1 MKEKIKLEDF
11 QKDLDEKNY
20 DAVYEKLVDISLKLV
35 EEIIKKKNIK
45 LQKKSKRRD
54 YLYDIEYAFER
65 QSATFQS
72 VKYLMRFFLE
82 WGIDYEDD
90 PLYHTPEEVLES
102 CVREYNRIISELNQY
117 EKIEEEI
124 KEKGY
129 EKIKDEKIQKLI
141 ALFKKMMEYKNKKY
155 DENWT
160 FEKWIEEINMCYH
173 YYNDSLM
180 ETLNQVKYGSIDREV
195 EADYEEVIATDEV
208 ENIMCLEDLYYE
220 LNYPDGDYK
229 HFANFYR
236 EFELKE
242 GQTYEDLYNLEKA
255 KFVKLFKEMLDFV
268 NVKYYTD
275 DFYKLRSLVKE
286 AYPYYYEIFK
296 TWNVSS
302 SMPKTTYIKE
312 LNYMEDIYNN
322 FSKTYKNHEE
332 NMKKYKKEWAEIE
345 KNSELYEEFKELEEL
360 YSTNKNDESENKDKT
375 NHKDDFT
382 LGIENITQEDIDK
395 ENFFN
400 KDLYDIDNEEDE
412 LEEDTEKPKKSL
424 KDKIKD
430 RFKNSATYQVYC
442 LFFGDKDDEEDMDD
456 MDDYIEEG
464 DFYWGEDADENYGFP
479 ISKGT
484 AYEIATRNINLKSD
498 FCRAKKYLYTY
509 LGFKK
514 TKIDLIEL
522 DNKKYWQIQ
531 VLAGDTAGSDYDRKY
546 DEVTDWDGVLAD
558 EDFPLLRCLVDAET
572 GEYIYYPDKEKY
584 KKMKHRKCMFWKRD
598 IDIDEDDEI

>member
-11 QKDLDEKNY
+11 QKDLDARKY
-20 DAVYEKLVDISLKLV
+20 DDVYKKLVDISLKLV

-45 LQKKSKRRD
+45 LPSKSRERD

-102 CVREYNRIISELNQY
+102 CIREYNRIISELNRY

-242 GQTYEDLYNLEKA
+242 GQTYEDLYNLEKE

-268 NVKYYTD
+268 NVKYDTD

-332 NMKKYKKEWAEIE
+332 NMKKYKKEWEEIE

-360 YSTNKNDESENKDKT
+360 YSTNKNDESKDKT

-382 LGIENITQEDIDK
+382 LGLENITQEDIDK
-395 ENFFN
+395 EKNFN
-400 KDLYDIDNEEDE
+400 KDLYDIDN
-412 LEEDTEKPKKSL
+412 
-424 KDKIKD
+424 
-430 RFKNSATYQVYC
+430 
-442 LFFGDKDDEEDMDD
+442 
-456 MDDYIEEG
+456 
-464 DFYWGEDADENYGFP
+464 GEDADENYGLP

-514 TKIDLIEL
+514 VKIDLIEL

-531 VLAGDTAGSDYDRKY
+531 VLAGDTAGSNYNRKY

-572 GEYIYYPDKEKY
+572 GEYIYYPDKERY
-584 KKMKHRKCMFWKRD
+584 KKMKHRRWMFWKKD
-598 IDIDEDDEI
+598 KDEDDEI

>member
-11 QKDLDEKNY
+11 QKDLDARKY
-20 DAVYEKLVDISLKLV
+20 DDVYKKLVDISLKLV

-45 LQKKSKRRD
+45 LPSKSRGRD

-102 CVREYNRIISELNQY
+102 CVREYNRIISELNRY

-180 ETLNQVKYGSIDREV
+180 ETLNQVKYGSIDREA

-242 GQTYEDLYNLEKA
+242 GQTYEDLYNLEKE

-268 NVKYYTD
+268 NVKYDTD

-296 TWNVSS
+296 TWNVST

-332 NMKKYKKEWAEIE
+332 NMKKYKKEWEEIE

-360 YSTNKNDESENKDKT
+360 YSTNKNDESKDKT

-382 LGIENITQEDIDK
+382 LGLENITQEDIDK
-395 ENFFN
+395 EKNFN
-400 KDLYDIDNEEDE
+400 KDLYDIDN
-412 LEEDTEKPKKSL
+412 
-424 KDKIKD
+424 
-430 RFKNSATYQVYC
+430 
-442 LFFGDKDDEEDMDD
+442 
-456 MDDYIEEG
+456 
-464 DFYWGEDADENYGFP
+464 GEDADENYGLP

-514 TKIDLIEL
+514 VKIDLIEL

-572 GEYIYYPDKEKY
+572 GEYIYYPDKERY
-584 KKMKHRKCMFWKRD
+584 KKMKHRRWMFWKKD
-598 IDIDEDDEI
+598 KDEDDEI

>member
-1 MKEKIKLEDF
+1 
-11 QKDLDEKNY
+11 
-20 DAVYEKLVDISLKLV
+20 
-35 EEIIKKKNIK
+35 
-45 LQKKSKRRD
+45 
-54 YLYDIEYAFER
+54 
-65 QSATFQS
+65 
-72 VKYLMRFFLE
+72 
-82 WGIDYEDD
+82 
-90 PLYHTPEEVLES
+90 
-102 CVREYNRIISELNQY
+102 
-117 EKIEEEI
+117 
-124 KEKGY
+124 
-129 EKIKDEKIQKLI
+129 
-141 ALFKKMMEYKNKKY
+141 
-155 DENWT
+155 
-160 FEKWIEEINMCYH
+160 
-173 YYNDSLM
+173 
-180 ETLNQVKYGSIDREV
+180 
-195 EADYEEVIATDEV
+195 
-208 ENIMCLEDLYYE
+208 
-220 LNYPDGDYK
+220 
-229 HFANFYR
+229 
-236 EFELKE
+236 
-242 GQTYEDLYNLEKA
+242 
-255 KFVKLFKEMLDFV
+255 MLDFV
-268 NVKYYTD
+268 NVKYDTD

-332 NMKKYKKEWAEIE
+332 NMKKYKKEWEEIE

-382 LGIENITQEDIDK
+382 LGLENITQEDIDK
-395 ENFFN
+395 EKNFN
-400 KDLYDIDNEEDE
+400 KDLYDIDNGEDE
-412 LEEDTEKPKKSL
+412 LEEDTEEPKKSL

-456 MDDYIEEG
+456 IDDYIEEG
-464 DFYWGEDADENYGFP
+464 DFYWGEDADENYGLP

-514 TKIDLIEL
+514 VKIDLIEL

-546 DEVTDWDGVLAD
+546 DEVTYWDGVLAD

-572 GEYIYYPDKEKY
+572 GEYIYYPDKERY
-584 KKMKHRKCMFWKRD
+584 KKMKHRRWMFWKKD
-598 IDIDEDDEI
+598 KDEDDEI

>member
-11 QKDLDEKNY
+11 QKDLDARKY
-20 DAVYEKLVDISLKLV
+20 DDVYKKLVDISLKLV

-45 LQKKSKRRD
+45 LPSKSRGRD

-102 CVREYNRIISELNQY
+102 CVREYNRIISELNRY

-160 FEKWIEEINMCYH
+160 IEKWIEEINMCYH

-242 GQTYEDLYNLEKA
+242 GQTYEDLYNLEKE

-268 NVKYYTD
+268 NVKYDTD

-332 NMKKYKKEWAEIE
+332 NMKKYKKEWEEIE

-360 YSTNKNDESENKDKT
+360 YSTNKNDESKDKT

-382 LGIENITQEDIDK
+382 LGLENITQEDIDK
-395 ENFFN
+395 EKNFN
-400 KDLYDIDNEEDE
+400 KDLYDIDN
-412 LEEDTEKPKKSL
+412 
-424 KDKIKD
+424 
-430 RFKNSATYQVYC
+430 
-442 LFFGDKDDEEDMDD
+442 
-456 MDDYIEEG
+456 
-464 DFYWGEDADENYGFP
+464 GEDADENYGLP

-514 TKIDLIEL
+514 VKIDLIEL

-546 DEVTDWDGVLAD
+546 DEVTYWDGVLAD

-572 GEYIYYPDKEKY
+572 GEYIYYPDKERY
-584 KKMKHRKCMFWKRD
+584 KKMKHRRWMFWKKD
-598 IDIDEDDEI
+598 KDEDDEI

>member
-11 QKDLDEKNY
+11 QKDLDARKY
-20 DAVYEKLVDISLKLV
+20 DDVYKKLVDISLKLV

-45 LQKKSKRRD
+45 LPSKSRGRD

-102 CVREYNRIISELNQY
+102 CVREYNRIISELNRY

-180 ETLNQVKYGSIDREV
+180 ETLNQVKYGSIDREA

-242 GQTYEDLYNLEKA
+242 GQTYEDLYNLEKE

-268 NVKYYTD
+268 NVKYDTD

-296 TWNVSS
+296 TWNVST

-332 NMKKYKKEWAEIE
+332 NMKKYKKEWEEIE

-360 YSTNKNDESENKDKT
+360 YSTNKNDESKDKT

-382 LGIENITQEDIDK
+382 LGLENITQEDIDK
-395 ENFFN
+395 EKNFN
-400 KDLYDIDNEEDE
+400 KDLYDI
-412 LEEDTEKPKKSL
+412 
-424 KDKIKD
+424 
-430 RFKNSATYQVYC
+430 
-442 LFFGDKDDEEDMDD
+442 
-456 MDDYIEEG
+456 DDYIEEG
-464 DFYWGEDADENYGFP
+464 DFYWGEDADENYGLP

-514 TKIDLIEL
+514 VKIDLIEL

-572 GEYIYYPDKEKY
+572 GEYIYYPDKERY
-584 KKMKHRKCMFWKRD
+584 KKMKHRRWMFWKRD
-598 IDIDEDDEI
+598 KDEDDEI

>member
-45 LQKKSKRRD
+45 LQKKSKGRD

-65 QSATFQS
+65 QSATFQL
-72 VKYLMRFFLE
+72 VKYRMRLLLQ
-82 WGIDYEDD
+82 WGMDYEDD
-90 PLYHTPEEVLES
+90 PLYHTTVEVLES
-102 CVREYNRIISELNQY
+102 CGREYNRIISELNQY

-332 NMKKYKKEWAEIE
+332 NMKKYKKEWEEIE

-360 YSTNKNDESENKDKT
+360 YSTNKNDESKDKT

-382 LGIENITQEDIDK
+382 LGLENITQEDIDK

-412 LEEDTEKPKKSL
+412 LEEDTEKTKKSL

-456 MDDYIEEG
+456 IDDYIEEG

-584 KKMKHRKCMFWKRD
+584 KKMKHRKWMFWKRD
-598 IDIDEDDEI
+598 IDEDDEI

>member
-45 LQKKSKRRD
+45 LQKKSKGRD

-242 GQTYEDLYNLEKA
+242 GQTYEDLYNLEKE

-268 NVKYYTD
+268 NVKYDTD

-332 NMKKYKKEWAEIE
+332 NMKKYKKEWEEIE

-360 YSTNKNDESENKDKT
+360 YSTNKNDESKDKT

-382 LGIENITQEDIDK
+382 LGLENITQEDIDK
-395 ENFFN
+395 EKNFN
-400 KDLYDIDNEEDE
+400 KDLYDIDNGEDE
-412 LEEDTEKPKKSL
+412 LEEDTEEPKKSL

-456 MDDYIEEG
+456 IDDYIEEG
-464 DFYWGEDADENYGFP
+464 DFYWGEDADENYGLP

-514 TKIDLIEL
+514 VKIDLIEL

-572 GEYIYYPDKEKY
+572 GEYIYYPDKERY
-584 KKMKHRKCMFWKRD
+584 KKMKHRRWMFWKKD
-598 IDIDEDDEI
+598 KDEDDEI

>member
-11 QKDLDEKNY
+11 QKDLDARKY
-20 DAVYEKLVDISLKLV
+20 DDVYKKLVDISLKLV

-45 LQKKSKRRD
+45 LPSKSRGRD

-102 CVREYNRIISELNQY
+102 SVREYNRIISELNRY

-242 GQTYEDLYNLEKA
+242 GQTYEDLYNLEKE

-268 NVKYYTD
+268 NVKYDTD

-322 FSKTYKNHEE
+322 FSKTYKNYEE
-332 NMKKYKKEWAEIE
+332 NMKKYKKEWEEIE

-360 YSTNKNDESENKDKT
+360 YSTNKNDESKDKT

-382 LGIENITQEDIDK
+382 LGLENITQEDIDK
-395 ENFFN
+395 EKNFN
-400 KDLYDIDNEEDE
+400 KDLYDIDNGEDE
-412 LEEDTEKPKKSL
+412 LEEDTEEPKKSL

-456 MDDYIEEG
+456 IEDYIEEG

-572 GEYIYYPDKEKY
+572 GEYIYYPDKERY
-584 KKMKHRKCMFWKRD
+584 KKMKHRRWMFWKKD
-598 IDIDEDDEI
+598 KDEDDEI

>member
-11 QKDLDEKNY
+11 QKDLDARKY
-20 DAVYEKLVDISLKLV
+20 DDVYKKLVDISLKLV

-45 LQKKSKRRD
+45 LPSKSRGRD

-102 CVREYNRIISELNQY
+102 CVREYNRIISELNRY

-242 GQTYEDLYNLEKA
+242 GQTYEDLYNLEKE

-268 NVKYYTD
+268 NVKYDTD

-332 NMKKYKKEWAEIE
+332 NMKKYKKEWEEIE

-360 YSTNKNDESENKDKT
+360 YSTNKNDESKDKT

-382 LGIENITQEDIDK
+382 LGLENITQEDIDK
-395 ENFFN
+395 EKNFN
-400 KDLYDIDNEEDE
+400 KDLYDIDN
-412 LEEDTEKPKKSL
+412 
-424 KDKIKD
+424 
-430 RFKNSATYQVYC
+430 
-442 LFFGDKDDEEDMDD
+442 
-456 MDDYIEEG
+456 
-464 DFYWGEDADENYGFP
+464 GEDADENYGLP

-514 TKIDLIEL
+514 VKIDLIEL

-546 DEVTDWDGVLAD
+546 DEVTYWDGVLAD

-572 GEYIYYPDKEKY
+572 GEYIYYPDKERY
-584 KKMKHRKCMFWKRD
+584 KKMKHRRWMFWKKD
-598 IDIDEDDEI
+598 KDEDDEI